1 MRYPDGS
8 VNLKFTK
15 KKINVVNYYK
25 SHQVG
30 GKKHLWPPVLILLVP
45 LTVRQRIFSKAAKFQ
60 MVHSLLMIPDKKK
73 KNNKMKIGSHC
84 QLVS

>member
-15 KKINVVNYYK
+15 KRKEMLLTIIKVIK
-25 SHQVG
+25 W

-45 LTVRQRIFSKAAKFQ
+45 LSVRQRIFSAKFQ
-60 MVHSLLMIPDKKK
+60 MVHSLLMIPDKK
-73 KNNKMKIGSHC
+73 NNKMKMKIGSHC